1 MLVPC
6 CCDCSHCREW
16 WQQFGVRMV
25 VPHLCASGWMH
36 ASIGLELVGV
46 DLTAQQ
52 CYHPLLGQS
61 DKVPNPCR
69 FPSKPG

>member
-1 MLVPC
+1 MLVLC

-16 WQQFGVRMV
+16 RQQFGVRMV

-52 CYHPLLGQS
+52 CYHPLLGQ
-61 DKVPNPCR
+61 
-69 FPSKPG
+69 